1 MHYMQSNTRHM
12 HHMQSIMQ
20 YAWHAY
26 SMWTITTYSGACFL
40 GSKCEKASIEAE
52 FEQINSFISGS
63 VKPCT
68 KKRAQGR
75 RSSVEALICNPAGRM
90 QGMRS
95 MWQCEAW
102 VWQGKY
108 ECGKCDKF
116 EVKYFTSICTV
127 TSPSPILLHPLPF
140 SFIQIFFQI
149 FRVFS
154 TFLDRNFSIS
164 SIRGRDPNQYSD
176 SHFEIPFYYQWSW
189 IDKKDYVETFSD
201 PRSPERRTVILC

>member
-1 MHYMQSNTRHM
+1 M
-12 HHMQSIMQ
+12 
-20 YAWHAY
+20 
-26 SMWTITTYSGACFL
+26 
-40 GSKCEKASIEAE
+40 
-52 FEQINSFISGS
+52 GS

-68 KKRAQGR
+68 KQHAQGG
-75 RSSVEALICNPAGRM
+75 RSSLEALICNPAGRM

-102 VWQGKY
+102 VWQGEY

-149 FRVFS
+149 FWVFS
-154 TFLDRNFSIS
+154 IFLDRIFPSLVS
-164 SIRGRDPNQYSD
+164 EG
-176 SHFEIPFYYQWSW
+176 EIQINILILILKSLFTSESW
-189 IDKKDYVETFSD
+189 IDEKDYVETFSD